1 MSNYISSIHINKIFH
16 LENLDIHVST
26 GKRQHLLLTGKN
38 GSGKTS
44 LMNAI
49 MEFIDKIYA
58 DKGLQFLDYKK
69 NLKETE
75 LVLERYRQQ
84 GDAANIA
91 KFEGYV
97 KDWKKRISDLY
108 GKVDISFSD
117 ITKLAKEIDE
127 GEFIVAYYRDNRM
140 PKFVEHDQPRKP
152 DMTKKDI
159 RVSKVDQFLDLLT
172 HYQLQTAFAQL
183 KENEKR
189 VSSIGKWFAGIE
201 KIFRDLFE
209 DPKLK
214 LDFDSD
220 NYKFY
225 FITKGKRFKFTELSA
240 GYSAALDIISD
251 LIFKMQ
257 GTDKLVDVYD
267 KEGIVL
273 IDEVETHLHLELQR
287 QILPLLT
294 TVFPNIQFIIS
305 THSPFVLSS
314 VKDAVAYDMERHEVI
329 DNLTDYSYESLA
341 EGYFGVTT
349 SSVEIETR
357 INRLEDLLMRK
368 KELDVAEKDE
378 LSRLQGEFER
388 LPELIAP
395 SLKSKYYEIT
405 RKYQQ

>member
-1 MSNYISSIHINKIFH
+1 MSNFITSLHINKIFH

-26 GKRQHLLLTGKN
+26 ERKQHLLLTGRN

-44 LMNAI
+44 LLNAI
-49 MEFIDKIYA
+49 MEFIERIYA
-58 DKGLQFLDYKK
+58 DKNLQFLDYQK
-69 NLKETE
+69 NLKNSEAN
-75 LVLERYRQQ
+75 LERYRQQ
-84 GDAANIA
+84 GDTGNIA
-91 KFEGYV
+91 KFEV
-97 KDWKKRISDLY
+97 NLKHWQQKTQDLY
-108 GKVDISFSD
+108 GKVDVSFSD
-117 ITKLAKEIDE
+117 ITKLAKDIDE
-127 GEFIVAYYRDNRM
+127 GRFIVAYYTDKRWPN
-140 PKFVEHDQPRKP
+140 FVEHDQPRKP
-152 DMTKKDI
+152 DMAKKDI
-159 RVSKVDQFLDLLT
+159 KVSKVDQFLDLLT

-189 VSSIGKWFAGIE
+189 VSSIGKWFEGIE

-209 DPKLK
+209 DPELK
-214 LDFDSD
+214 LEFDSD

-225 FITKGKRFKFTELSA
+225 FVTKGKRFKFTELSA

-294 TVFPNIQFIIS
+294 SVFPKIQFVIS

-314 VKDAVAYDMERHEVI
+314 VKDAVAYDMERHKVI
-329 DNLTDYSYESLA
+329 GDLTDYSYESLA

-357 INRLEDLLMRK
+357 MDRLEELLKRK
-368 KELDVAEKDE
+368 DELDVAEKDE
-378 LSRLQGEFER
+378 LNRLQGDFER

-405 RKYQQ
+405 RKYQK

>member
-1 MSNYISSIHINKIFH
+1 MGNFITSVHINKIFH
-16 LENLDIHVST
+16 LENLDIPVSSE
-26 GKRQHLLLTGKN
+26 KRQHLLLTGKN

-44 LMNAI
+44 LLNAI
-49 MEFIDKIYA
+49 MEFIEKIYQ
-58 DKGLQFLDYKK
+58 DKNLNFLDYEK
-69 NLKETE
+69 NLQNVSESLKRFKENGDTNKVAKYE
-75 LVLERYRQQ
+75 GLVKNWQQ
-84 GDAANIA
+84 TIN
-91 KFEGYV
+91 
-97 KDWKKRISDLY
+97 SLY
-108 GKVDISFSD
+108 GKVKVEFSD
-117 ITKLAKEIDE
+117 ITQLTKDIDE
-127 GEFIVAYYRDNRM
+127 GRFIVAYYNDKRWPN
-140 PKFVEHDQPRKP
+140 FVEHDQPRKP
-152 DMTKKDI
+152 DMAQKDI
-159 RVSKVDQFLDLLT
+159 KVSKVDQFLDLLT

-201 KIFRDLFE
+201 KIFRNLFE
-209 DPKLK
+209 DPELK
-214 LDFDSD
+214 LEFDSD
-220 NYKFY
+220 NYRFY
-225 FITKGKRFKFTELSA
+225 FVTKGKRFKFTELSA

-294 TVFPNIQFIIS
+294 SVFPNIQFIIS

-314 VKDAVAYDMERHEVI
+314 VKNAVAYDMERHEVI
-329 DNLTDYSYESLA
+329 GDLTDYSYESLA

-357 INRLEDLLMRK
+357 IDRLEDLLKRK
-368 KELDVAEKDE
+368 DQLDVAEKDE
-378 LSRLQGEFER
+378 LNRLQGDFER

-405 RKYQQ
+405 RKYQK